1 MVEPAPLD
9 PQSASVIAALS
20 QPRLVPYLAAAQGNE
35 REALRFYQWN
45 IDLSGAVYEA
55 LHVFEVFLRNAIDVE
70 LSSWNATQVERG
82 TGRQHS
88 QDWLLDP
95 ARLIERLAGPNI
107 SRATDQA
114 WAALRAPRH
123 RGRTVGHAD
132 IVAQLSFGTW
142 RYLLPDRDPGRQ
154 RLWKDA
160 LHRAFPNL
168 QYDPR
173 ELASRVDG
181 AYKLRNRVAHLEP
194 LLRPGVVRAELHG
207 MRWVLRAIDPQ
218 LEQWFTS
225 RQRVTQ
231 VLRRHQPR
239 G

>member
-9 PQSASVIAALS
+9 PQSVAVITALS
-20 QPRLVPYLAAAQGNE
+20 QPRLGPYLAAAKGNK

-70 LSSWNATQVERG
+70 LSAWNGSQVDRR
-82 TGRQHS
+82 TGHQHA

-107 SRATDQA
+107 ARATNQA
-114 WAALRAPRH
+114 RTALRAPRH
-123 RGRTVGHAD
+123 RGRAVGHAD

-168 QYDPR
+168 QHDPR
-173 ELASRVDG
+173 GLVGRVDG

-207 MRWVLRAIDPQ
+207 MRSVLRAIDPY

-225 RQRVTQ
+225 RQRITQ
-231 VLRRHQPR
+231 ILRHHQP
-239 G
+239 

>member
-1 MVEPAPLD
+1 MDEPVALD
-9 PQSASVIAALS
+9 AQSAAVIAAIS
-20 QPRLVPYLAAAQGNE
+20 QPRLGPYLAAARGNE

-55 LHVFEVFLRNAIDVE
+55 LHVFEVFFRNAVDAEI
-70 LSSWNATQVERG
+70 STWNATQVDRQS
-82 TGRQHS
+82 GRQHS
-88 QDWLLDP
+88 PDWLLDP
-95 ARLIERLAGPNI
+95 ARLLERLAGANI

-114 WAALRAPRH
+114 RSALRAPRH
-123 RGRTVGHAD
+123 RGRAASHAD
-132 IVAQLSFGTW
+132 IVAQLSFDTW

-160 LHRAFPNL
+160 LQNAFPYL
-168 QYDPR
+168 QEDPR
-173 ELASRVDG
+173 ELVRRVDG

-231 VLRRHQPR
+231 VLRRHQP
-239 G
+239 